1 MADAY
6 AFGLVKVDNEKAK
19 DYYELG
25 AMKGNPYA
33 RHNVGCMEE
42 DAGNMERAIKH
53 WMIALRDGYTDS
65 LVAIQKLH
73 SIGEATKEEYSKA
86 LRSYQVYL
94 GEIKSVQRD
103 KATAFDDTYKLSK
116 ANEDYKYY

>member
-42 DAGNMERAIKH
+42 DAGNMERAIKLLHTSIISNTCNPH
-53 WMIALRDGYTDS
+53 WLLITCTYH
-65 LVAIQKLH
+65 QK
-73 SIGEATKEEYSKA
+73 
-86 LRSYQVYL
+86 Q
-94 GEIKSVQRD
+94 
-103 KATAFDDTYKLSK
+103 
-116 ANEDYKYY
+116 